1 MRRLLKQLFV
11 LAIVAGAGYL
21 LWQQRGRIA
30 AITNPHLRVQ
40 GTWYLVDMDVDRK
53 GLTPYY
59 FSERIIT
66 VNDSE
71 WGSYELRKSDEIEV
85 MTGDDLA
92 TYRLEFPDESDMIW
106 LADDDGEWKPA
117 YHWRE

>member
-1 MRRLLKQLFV
+1 MKRLVKRLVV
-11 LAIVAGAGYL
+11 LAIVVGAGYL
-21 LWQQRGRIA
+21 LWQQRDRIA
-30 AITNPHLRVQ
+30 AITNPHLRIQ
-40 GTWYLVDMDVDRK
+40 GTWYMVDMDVDRA

-71 WGSYELRKSDEIEV
+71 WGSYELRSNDEIEV
-85 MTGDDLA
+85 MTGDELA
-92 TYRLEFPDESDMIW
+92 TYRLEFPDESNMVW
-106 LADDDGEWKPA
+106 WGDDDGEEKPV